1 MSERLKTSGSISGHL
16 VRAGRGTAAQLSFM
30 WRHLMQ
36 DGILLSAGSLAFQT
50 LLSLVPMLAVVLA
63 TLKVFP
69 VFASLKRYLADF
81 LFQNFSPS
89 QGAMLSAYL
98 WAFIDKAST
107 VPMAGGVFL
116 FVIALFLISTIDHT
130 LNGIWEVHAPR
141 RIVQGFTLYWTVL
154 TLGPLFIGSSLVA
167 SSFVWYEVFT
177 DGALL
182 EMKTRLL
189 SFIPVLNSVVA
200 FTLLYLLVPKRRVRF
215 FHALAGGVMVAV
227 LFELA
232 RKWFAFYV
240 SNFATFDHIYGALS
254 VVPMLFF
261 WIYLEWVVVLTGA
274 EFVYSFG
281 FRNHLKE
288 ESGCT
293 CDHMRGL
300 PEIVIV
306 LEHVWCGQTSGRFMN
321 MKKLFAA
328 ENIPDR
334 SKLSRIV
341 DFLLQNEVIHLT
353 ADGGLALS
361 ADLHKLTLY
370 DLYSKLPPEIVR
382 TEDGVPDAGMGDRL
396 EAVRQEVEVA
406 LRRGMSVPLVE
417 LLNESTIPDS

>member
-1 MSERLKTSGSISGHL
+1 MTETLKTSGSISGHL

-69 VFASLKRYLADF
+69 VFSSLKRYLADF

-232 RKWFAFYV
+232 KKWFAFYV

-281 FRNHLKE
+281 YCNHLKE

-306 LEHVWCGQTSGRFMN
+306 LEHVWRGQTSGRFMN

-382 TEDGVPDAGMGDRL
+382 MEDGVPDAGMGDRL

-417 LLNESTIPDS
+417 LLNESTIPNS